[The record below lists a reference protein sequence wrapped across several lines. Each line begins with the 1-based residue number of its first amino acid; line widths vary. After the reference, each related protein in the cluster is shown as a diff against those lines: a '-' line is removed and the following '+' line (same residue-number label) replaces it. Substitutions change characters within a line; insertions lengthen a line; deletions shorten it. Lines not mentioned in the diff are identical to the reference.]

1 MKIKKILLVVGLLS
15 TVFFSSCGGSSFVKE
30 DKIRSESKKLNQY
43 LDRVFDEYI
52 DRHPEYQT
60 YLGIKKDYGKWDDIS
75 PKATII
81 ELEHAKTQLKW
92 LEDSVDVKYL
102 DSQTLLSHHLFEKK
116 LDNQIEDHKYR
127 LYNYPINQ
135 MSGMQSGTPAF
146 LINMHKISSRK
157 DALDYIE
164 RINGIRPLFDQLILN
179 LKERQSAGIIA
190 PNFVY
195 DHVLN
200 DSKNVIS
207 GHPFSGADT
216 CAIFQDFYNKVVKL
230 DLSSTEKNIL
240 LEDGKKALLK
250 K

>member
-15 TVFFSSCGGSSFVKE
+15 TVFFSSCGGSSSVKE

-102 DSQTLLSHHLFEKK
+102 DSQTLLSYHLFEKK

-164 RINGIRPLFDQLILN
+164 RINGIRPLFDQLIL
-179 LKERQSAGIIA
+179 I
-190 PNFVY
+190 
-195 DHVLN
+195 
-200 DSKNVIS
+200 
-207 GHPFSGADT
+207 
-216 CAIFQDFYNKVVKL
+216 
-230 DLSSTEKNIL
+230 
-240 LEDGKKALLK
+240 
-250 K
+250 